1 MTEPFQNVPG
11 LLSIFLI
18 VIGYLVAAFLSKTIA
33 SALRWLGRRIKQSVP
48 SMTLISARGEAL
60 VQRLVFYVTLGVF
73 AMLALRSLGHGEL
86 SEILDPIIEFLPG
99 IFSGAIIAVVGYIT
113 SEIVYRALRNS
124 PWTNGNPILARAA
137 QVIIL
142 IVSLLTGLA
151 QASINVRLIEQT
163 LIVILFVTLG
173 SMSLAFALGS
183 RDYVAN
189 VLARRLFA
197 GFAVGDRIRM
207 GDIEGTIVDFKPLSV
222 LIQTEEGVAVVPA
235 RTFANAIVLRL
246 TSS

>member
-1 MTEPFQNVPG
+1 MTESFQTYPG
-11 LLSIFLI
+11 LLPVLLI
-18 VIGYLVAAFLSKTIA
+18 VAGYVVAVFLSKAVA
-33 SALRWLGRRIKQSVP
+33 SALRWLGKRIKQSVP
-48 SMTLISARGEAL
+48 SMTLLSARGEAL

-73 AMLALRSLGHGEL
+73 VMLALRSLGHGEL

-99 IFSGAIIAVVGYIT
+99 IFSGAIIAIVGYIT

-137 QVIIL
+137 QAIIL
-142 IVSLLTGLA
+142 TVSLLTGLA

-163 LIVILFVTLG
+163 LIVVLFVTLG

-189 VLARRLFA
+189 VLARRLFD
-197 GFAVGDRIRM
+197 GFAIGDRIRM
-207 GDIEGTIVDFKPLSV
+207 GEVEGTIVDFKQFSV
-222 LIQTEEGVAVVPA
+222 LVQTQEGVAVIPA
-235 RTFANAIVLRL
+235 RTFANAIVVRL